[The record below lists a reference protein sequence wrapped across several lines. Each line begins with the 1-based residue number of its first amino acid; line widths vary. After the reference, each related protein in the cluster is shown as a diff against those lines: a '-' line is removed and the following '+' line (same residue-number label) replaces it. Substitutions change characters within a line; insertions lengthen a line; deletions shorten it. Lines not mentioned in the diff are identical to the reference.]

1 MAILYHVN
9 DKNKGICL
17 NYKILANLA
26 LSCQKNVFAGGI
38 SSSTKIISVLF
49 IGCGEKG
56 PLNDSNYR
64 ASSAFPLVPAR
75 FAALDTSNPSASRVA
90 WCLRQ
95 DDVGG
100 YLELNLGTMYL
111 RYHTVV

>member
-1 MAILYHVN
+1 M
-9 DKNKGICL
+9 
-17 NYKILANLA
+17 
-26 LSCQKNVFAGGI
+26 FAGGI
-38 SSSTKIISVLF
+38 CSSAKIISVLF
-49 IGCGEKG
+49 TGCGEKG

-64 ASSAFPLVPAR
+64 ASSAFAPAR
-75 FAALDTSNPSASRVA
+75 NAALDTSNPSASRVA

-111 RYHTVV
+111 RYRTVV